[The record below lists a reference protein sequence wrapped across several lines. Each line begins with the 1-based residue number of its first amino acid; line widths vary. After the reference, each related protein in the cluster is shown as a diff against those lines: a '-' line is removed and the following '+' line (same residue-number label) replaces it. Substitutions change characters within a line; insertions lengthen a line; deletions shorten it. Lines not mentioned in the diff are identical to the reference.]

1 MTTITKTSKAG
12 IARKLNSLGFEARDG
27 WMEVGYQITNHGG
40 HFLVGNKVY
49 AQHPSTMAEELAK
62 AGYAVTNTWI
72 QKIGYT
78 TEVEFCEVLGRVE
91 A

>member
-1 MTTITKTSKAG
+1 MNTITKTSKAA

-40 HFLVGNKVY
+40 HFLIGNKVY
-49 AQHPSTMAEELAK
+49 AQHPSTMAEELAQ
-62 AGYAVTNTWI
+62 AGYAVTNI
-72 QKIGYT
+72 RILKVGYT
-78 TEVEFCEVLGRVE
+78 TEVEFCEVLGRVG

>member
-1 MTTITKTSKAG
+1 MTTITKTSKAA

-27 WMEVGYQITNHGG
+27 WMEVGYQITNHAG
-40 HFLVGNKVY
+40 HFLVWNKVY

-62 AGYAVTNTWI
+62 AGYGVINTHV

-78 TEVEFCEVLGRVE
+78 TEVEFCEVLGRVG